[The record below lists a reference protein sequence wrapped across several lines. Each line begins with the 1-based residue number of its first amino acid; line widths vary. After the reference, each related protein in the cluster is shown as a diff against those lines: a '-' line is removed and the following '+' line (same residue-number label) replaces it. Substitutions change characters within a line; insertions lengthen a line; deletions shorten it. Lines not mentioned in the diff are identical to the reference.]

1 MASSPTTFD
10 GAFSRHHAAV
20 EAMRKRVEP
29 LGDGSLAS
37 EESPATTRRRLLA
50 GRVIRQLPLPPA
62 SATLEPAEPALED
75 EASMPSTSRV
85 RCSKF
90 TSPSC
95 PPPANRPAALPHAR
109 RRRREPHGS
118 SATTS
123 SPAPVKAPQ
132 QRQPFYPHDMLPL
145 DAFNPE
151 EPPGPARA
159 LLHKRGRQYNAV
171 HCWLRRLRIYTRLNG
186 TATIAKPRRRRR

>member
-1 MASSPTTFD
+1 MTSSPTTFD

-75 EASMPSTSRV
+75 EASTP
-85 RCSKF
+85 
-90 TSPSC
+90 
-95 PPPANRPAALPHAR
+95 
-109 RRRREPHGS
+109 
-118 SATTS
+118 
-123 SPAPVKAPQ
+123 SPAKRSP
-132 QRQPFYPHDMLPL
+132 RPL
-145 DAFNPE
+145 
-151 EPPGPARA
+151 
-159 LLHKRGRQYNAV
+159 L
-171 HCWLRRLRIYTRLNG
+171 
-186 TATIAKPRRRRR
+186 